1 MKVTFIGHGYVG
13 LVTAA
18 VMSDFGNEVFVI
30 GRTPDKIEKLNKGI
44 IPIYEPG
51 LEELVKRNLKTGRL
65 KFTLDFE
72 KPVSAS
78 DVVIIAVGTPSSSNG
93 EADLS
98 SVFEVAKNLAKY
110 LKPKFTVVATKS
122 TVPVGT
128 NRKIIQI
135 INKFKPKNADFAI
148 ASIPEFLK
156 EGTGIED
163 TLKPDRVI
171 IGVENK
177 KAEEILKDLHS
188 PISNEPFIVNIETAE
203 MIKYAANSF
212 LATKISFANAIS
224 FLCEKSGAN
233 VKDVME
239 GIGLDKRIGKEFL
252 KAGIGYGGSCF
263 PKDVKAL
270 IKISQNLGYDFK
282 LLKMVSEINEKAHQN
297 FLAKIENYFKNLK
310 NKKLAVLGLS
320 FKPNTDDLRDAPSI
334 PIINYLLKKDVQ
346 IKAYDPVAMDNA
358 KKYFPKISYA
368 KNPYDCAKNADAL
381 LIITEWNEFKELD
394 LFKIKKVL
402 KNPVIFD
409 GRNLYNRKDVEELG
423 FKYFGVGV

>member
-18 VMSDFGNEVFVI
+18 VFSDFGNEVYVI
-30 GRTPDKIEKLNKGI
+30 GRTPGKIEKLKRGI

-51 LEELVKRNLKTGRL
+51 LKELVKRNLEAGRL
-65 KFTLDFE
+65 KFTLDYK
-72 KPVSAS
+72 KPISAS
-78 DVVIIAVGTPSSSNG
+78 DVIIIAVGTPSSVNG

-98 SVFEVAKNLAKY
+98 SVFDVAKNLARY
-110 LKPKFTVVATKS
+110 LKPGFTVLATKS

-128 NRKIIQI
+128 NRKISQI
-135 INKFKPKNADFAI
+135 ISKFKPKNADFAI

-171 IGVENK
+171 IGVEDK
-177 KAEEILKDLHS
+177 KAEKILKDLHE
-188 PISNEPFIVNIETAE
+188 PIFKEPFIVNIETAE

-233 VKDVME
+233 VLDVME
-239 GIGLDKRIGKEFL
+239 GIGRDSRIGKEFL
-252 KAGIGYGGSCF
+252 RAGIGYGGSCF

-270 IKISQNLGYDFK
+270 IKISENLGYDFK
-282 LLKMVSEINEKAHQN
+282 LLKSVSDINEEAYKN
-297 FLAKIENYFKNLK
+297 FIYKIEKHFKILSGK
-310 NKKLAVLGLS
+310 RLAVLGLS

-334 PIINYLLKKDVQ
+334 PIINYLLEKGAE
-346 IKAYDPVAMDNA
+346 IIAYDPKASYNA
-358 KKYFPKISYA
+358 KNIFSGISYA
-368 KNPYDCAKNADAL
+368 PNPYDCAKNADAL

-394 LFKIKKVL
+394 LSKIQKAL
-402 KNPVIFD
+402 KTPVIFD
-409 GRNLYNRKDVEELG
+409 GRNIYNRKEAEKLG
-423 FKYFGVGV
+423 FKYYGVGV

>member
-18 VMSDFGNEVFVI
+18 VMSDFGNEVFVL
-30 GRTPDKIEKLNKGI
+30 GRTPEKIEKLNRGI

-51 LEELVKRNLKTGRL
+51 IEELVKRNLKVGRL
-65 KFTLDFE
+65 KFTLDYE

-78 DVVIIAVGTPSSSNG
+78 DVVIIAVGTPSSGNG

-110 LKPKFTVVATKS
+110 LKPGFTVVATKS

-128 NRKIIQI
+128 NRKITQI

-163 TLKPDRVI
+163 TLRPDRVI
-171 IGVENK
+171 IGLEDK
-177 KAEEILKDLHS
+177 KTEKILRDLHD
-188 PISNEPFIVNIETAE
+188 PISKEPLIVSIETAE

-212 LATKISFANAIS
+212 LATKISFSNAIS

-233 VKDVME
+233 VLDVME
-239 GIGLDKRIGKEFL
+239 GIGMDKRIGKEFL

-270 IKISQNLGYDFK
+270 IKISENLGYDFK
-282 LLKMVSEINEKAHQN
+282 LLKSVSEVNEQAYKN
-297 FLAKIENYFKNLK
+297 FLNKIEKYFKDLK
-310 NKKLAVLGLS
+310 GKRLAVLGLS

-334 PIINYLLKKDVQ
+334 PIINYLLKKGAE
-346 IKAYDPVAMDNA
+346 IIAYDPVSMDNA
-358 KKYFPKISYA
+358 KKIFKRISYA
-368 KNPYDCAKNADAL
+368 LNPYDCAKNADAL

-394 LFKIKKVL
+394 LPKIKKSL
-402 KNPVIFD
+402 KSPVIFD
-409 GRNLYNRKDVEELG
+409 GRNIFNRREVEKVGLR
-423 FKYFGVGV
+423 YFGVGV

>member
-1 MKVTFIGHGYVG
+1 MKVAFIGHGYVG

-18 VMSDFGNEVFVI
+18 VMSDFGNEVFVL
-30 GRTPDKIEKLNKGI
+30 GRNSEKIENLNRGV

-51 LEELVKRNLKTGRL
+51 LEELVKRNLKAGRL
-65 KFTLDFE
+65 KFTLDYK

-78 DVVIIAVGTPSSSNG
+78 DVVIIAVGTPSAENG

-98 SVFEVAKNLAKY
+98 SVFEVAKNIALH
-110 LKPKFTVVATKS
+110 LKSGFTVIATKS

-128 NRKIIQI
+128 NRKISQI
-135 INKFKPKNADFAI
+135 INKYKSKSAGFAI

-171 IGVENK
+171 IGVEDE
-177 KAEEILKDLHS
+177 KAENILKDLHS
-188 PISNEPFIVNIETAE
+188 PISNSPFIVNIETAE

-233 VKDVME
+233 VLDVME
-239 GIGLDKRIGKEFL
+239 GIGMDKRIGRSFL
-252 KAGIGYGGSCF
+252 NAGIGYGGSCF

-270 IKISQNLGYDFK
+270 IKISDNLGYDFK
-282 LLKMVSEINEKAHQN
+282 LLKSVSLINEEAYKN
-297 FLAKIENYFKNLK
+297 FIQKIEGHFKNIK
-310 NKKLAVLGLS
+310 NKRLAILGLS

-334 PIINYLLKKDVQ
+334 PIIKHLLKKGAK
-346 IKAYDPVAMDNA
+346 IIAYDPVATVNA
-358 KKYFPKISYA
+358 KKYLPEISYA
-368 KNPYDCAKNADAL
+368 KNAYECLKNADAL
-381 LIITEWNEFKELD
+381 LIITEWNEFKELN
-394 LFKIKKVL
+394 LSEIKNSMKQ
-402 KNPVIFD
+402 PIMFD
-409 GRNLYNRKDVEELG
+409 GRNIYNKQEVEKLG

>member
-1 MKVTFIGHGYVG
+1 MKITFIGHGYVG

-18 VMSDFGNEVFVI
+18 VMSDFGNEVYVI
-30 GRTPDKIEKLNKGI
+30 GRNPDKIEKLNRGV

-51 LEELVKRNLKTGRL
+51 LDELIKRNLDAGRL
-65 KFTLDFE
+65 KFTLDYE
-72 KPVSAS
+72 KPIFAS
-78 DVVIIAVGTPSSSNG
+78 EVVIIAVGTPPSKNG

-98 SVFEVAKNLAKY
+98 SVFEVTKALAKY
-110 LKPKFTVVATKS
+110 LNPGFTVIATKS

-128 NRKIIQI
+128 NRKISQI
-135 INKFKPKNADFAI
+135 IGKLKPKNSDFAV

-163 TLKPDRVI
+163 TLNPDRVI

-177 KAEEILKDLHS
+177 KAEKLLRDLHN
-188 PISNEPFIVNIETAE
+188 PISKEPFIVNIETGE

-233 VKDVME
+233 VLEVME
-239 GIGLDKRIGKEFL
+239 GIGMDRRIGKEFL

-270 IKISQNLGYDFK
+270 IQISHNLGYEFK
-282 LLKMVSEINEKAHQN
+282 LLKSVSEINEQAYQN
-297 FLAKIENYFKNLK
+297 FLNKLKKHFKNFK
-310 NKKLAVLGLS
+310 NKRLAIFGLS

-334 PIINYLLKKDVQ
+334 PIIKYLQKKGAD
-346 IKAYDPVAMDNA
+346 IIAYDPVSVNNA
-358 KKYFPKISYA
+358 KKIFFGISYA
-368 KNPYDCAKNADAL
+368 ESPYNCAIDADGL
-381 LIITEWNEFKELD
+381 LIITEWNEFRELD
-394 LFKIKKVL
+394 LQKIQKTM

-409 GRNLYNRKDVEELG
+409 GRNIYNKTEMEKIG